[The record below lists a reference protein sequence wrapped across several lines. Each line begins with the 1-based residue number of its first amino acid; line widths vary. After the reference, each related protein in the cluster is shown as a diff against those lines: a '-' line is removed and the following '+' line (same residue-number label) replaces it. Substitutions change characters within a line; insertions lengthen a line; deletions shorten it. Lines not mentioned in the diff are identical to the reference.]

1 MVQQSSRFSVGKV
14 KLYHHLVLAGL
25 IRAGLIVVGEWQDQN
40 LQVKYTDVDYHVF
53 TDGAAYVAKG
63 ESPFLRETYRYS
75 PLLAMLLVPNVLLH
89 PAFGKVLFSAVDVL
103 VGYYAYHIVRTAKF
117 SERKAVLC
125 ACLWLYNPITFAV
138 STRGS
143 SDSILALIVVFSL
156 FALLKSR
163 DTAAG
168 LAYGFSVH
176 LKMYTVVYAL
186 PIYLALQTRL
196 PSGSAAKG
204 ELESWR
210 SYLSR
215 LLLPNRRKLIFLGSS
230 AASFFLPTL
239 LCYLAYGRE
248 YIQEAFLYHF
258 SRRDVH
264 HNFSP
269 LFYPLYLA
277 NHNTSGSSGG
287 STFAALLPQLL
298 LMLLLSFKYGQLS
311 DLPFALFCVTFV
323 LVSFNKVCTSQYFL
337 WYLCLLP
344 LVLPK
349 LGLSMRRGVLLLL
362 MWLGGQALWLV
373 QAYYLEFG
381 GKPLFLHVWVA
392 GLMFLVAN
400 TFILCFM
407 MAHYQSHIPRSKKAK
422 NK

>member
-25 IRAGLIVVGEWQDQN
+25 MRAGLIIVGEWQDQN

-63 ESPFLRETYRYS
+63 DSPFRRDTYRYS

-125 ACLWLYNPITFAV
+125 ACLWLYNPIAFAV

-143 SDSILALIVVFSL
+143 SDSILALVVLFSL

-176 LKMYTVVYAL
+176 LKMYTLVYAL

-196 PSGSAAKG
+196 PSGFSAKG
-204 ELESWR
+204 GPESWR

-215 LLLPNRRKLIFLGSS
+215 LLLPNRRKAVFLGSC
-230 AASFFLPTL
+230 AAAFFVPTL
-239 LCYLAYGRE
+239 LCYFAYGRE
-248 YIQEAFLYHF
+248 YIQEAFLYHVT
-258 SRRDVH
+258 RKDVR

-277 NHNTSGSSGG
+277 TDGGGG
-287 STFAALLPQLL
+287 STFAALLPQAL
-298 LMLLLSFKYGQLS
+298 LMGLLSFKYGQLS

-349 LGLSMRRGVLLLL
+349 LGLSLRRGVLLLF

-392 GLMFLVAN
+392 GLIFLGAN

-407 MAHYQSHIPRSKKAK
+407 MANYQGHTPKSKKAK